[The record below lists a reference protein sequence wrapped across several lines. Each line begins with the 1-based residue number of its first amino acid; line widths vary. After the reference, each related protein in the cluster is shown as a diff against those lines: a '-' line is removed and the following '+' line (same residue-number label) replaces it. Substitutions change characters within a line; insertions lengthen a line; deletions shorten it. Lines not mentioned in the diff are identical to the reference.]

1 MVSVSL
7 EWQKQTSVISSNLKV
22 RVPVIRSREEDL
34 NRDGVADS
42 LTISL
47 NLPLR
52 FNKSFPIKCM
62 DDVLHS
68 SFTKMTCLY
77 LLLIHQAW

>member
-1 MVSVSL
+1 MDSL
-7 EWQKQTSVISSNLKV
+7 LRIAYSINFKV
-22 RVPVIRSREEDL
+22 RVPVIRSREEDG

-52 FNKSFPIKCM
+52 LKNSFLSNC
-62 DDVLHS
+62 VEVSHS
-68 SFTKMTCLY
+68 SST
-77 LLLIHQAW
+77 